1 VCRIIITG
9 GSGFIGRHLVK
20 KLLFN
25 KDNSV
30 VIISDTADLHDRYL
44 AERRLLL
51 DFPLTFY
58 TADIRDRE
66 SISDIFLK
74 ESPDTCVHLAAKTG
88 VDGSIGKNNE
98 IQDINVKGTLNVLE
112 ACQRTHVNR
121 FVFASSA
128 AVYGNVEE
136 LPIKEDHSLKP
147 ISKYGTSK
155 MLAEQHIA
163 SYQMSKKIKNAVS
176 LRIFSAYGNGESSDP
191 DVVTR
196 FAARLSKGLSPVIY
210 GDGMQTRDFIS
221 VDDVVEAILLS
232 INTMEEAENN
242 NSSLPLV
249 FNIGT
254 GTPISIVELA
264 QKLIYLFGL
273 KVEPIYK
280 EANKGLGFITH
291 SYADT
296 TRSKEQLGFVAKKD
310 IDKGLKEIAARMSQN
325 ASNFKTRQLDN

>member
-1 VCRIIITG
+1 VNRIIITG
-9 GSGFIGRHLVK
+9 GSGFIGRHLIK
-20 KLLFN
+20 KVLFN
-25 KDNSV
+25 KDKSV
-30 VIISDTADLHDRYL
+30 AVISDTADLHDKYL

-58 TADIRDRE
+58 TADIRNRK

-74 ESPDTCVHLAAKTG
+74 ERPDTCVHLAAKTG
-88 VDGSIGKNNE
+88 VEDLIQKENE
-98 IQDINVKGTLNVLE
+98 ILDINVKGTLNVLE
-112 ACQRTHVNR
+112 ACQTTHVNH

-128 AVYGNVEE
+128 AVYGIAQE
-136 LPIKEDHSLKP
+136 LPSKEDHLLKP
-147 ISKYGTSK
+147 LSTYGTSK
-155 MLAEQHIA
+155 MLAEQHVA
-163 SYQMSKKIKNAVS
+163 SYQRLKKIKNAVS
-176 LRIFSAYGNGESSDP
+176 LRIFNAYGNGESSDP

-232 INTMEEAENN
+232 INAMEEAEIN
-242 NSSLPLV
+242 NSSLPFV

-254 GTPISIVELA
+254 GTPISIVQLA

-273 KVEPIYK
+273 ELQPVYR
-280 EANKGLGFITH
+280 EANKGFGFIMH

-296 TRSKEQLGFVAKKD
+296 TRSKEQLSFVAKKD
-310 IDKGLKEIAARMSQN
+310 VDKGLKEIAARMNPNVSG
-325 ASNFKTRQLDN
+325 FKR